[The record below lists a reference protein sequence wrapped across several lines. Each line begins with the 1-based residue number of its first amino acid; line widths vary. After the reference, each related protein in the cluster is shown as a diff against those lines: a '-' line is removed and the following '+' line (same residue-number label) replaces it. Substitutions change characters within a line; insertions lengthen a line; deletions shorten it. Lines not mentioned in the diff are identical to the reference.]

1 MNLPR
6 QKWVPVVDE
15 DLCTGC
21 GACVEACGPRSLEIQ
36 NGVAVLERPDT
47 CGSEEHCIAPC
58 PTAAIQMAW
67 VRSSGDLARGK
78 WRSEPTSGCGATA
91 MSSVSAKA
99 SQS

>member
-21 GACVEACGPRSLEIQ
+21 GACVEACRPKSLEMQ
-36 NGVAVLERPDT
+36 DQVAVLAWPDT

-58 PTAAIQMAW
+58 PTAAIWMAW
-67 VRSSGDLARGK
+67 VPATGDRTRGK
-78 WRSEPTSGCGATA
+78 WQSLPTDPRRLNSTPTPL
-91 MSSVSAKA
+91 
-99 SQS
+99 